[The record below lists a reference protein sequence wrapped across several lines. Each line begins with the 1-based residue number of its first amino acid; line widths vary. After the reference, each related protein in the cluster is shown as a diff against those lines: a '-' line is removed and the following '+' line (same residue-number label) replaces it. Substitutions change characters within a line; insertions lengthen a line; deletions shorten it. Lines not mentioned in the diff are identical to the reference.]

1 MDVFNLRTLKWSQL
15 PGINNF
21 RHSSWTNTGLL
32 YSYGGFETS
41 KPDVPIG
48 RLFQKNIL
56 DMLESAPVLREQL
69 ASLKGLSS
77 EAKEQR
83 LQESILNKYEIN
95 PNVVVARIEE
105 QRASNAN
112 TALHYYPLNAL
123 QKEPEKINS
132 KDLYCGDCV
141 WDIICM
147 FGMFVSWCEFFIEIH
162 FWVFWYEFDIGCRY
176 YVCEKIY
183 K

>member
-1 MDVFNLRTLKWSQL
+1 MPMDVFNLRTLKWSQL
-15 PGINNF
+15 PGIHNF

-132 KDLYCGDCV
+132 RVLGCGGV
-141 WDIICM
+141 
-147 FGMFVSWCEFFIEIH
+147 
-162 FWVFWYEFDIGCRY
+162 VFWGWYEDLGNRFLGCLMNLSF
-176 YVCEKIY
+176 
-183 K
+183 

>member
-1 MDVFNLRTLKWSQL
+1 MVIFKELVFLIGGRNSSNRKMETDVFNLRTLKWSQL
-15 PGINNF
+15 PGIHNF
-21 RHSSWTNTGLL
+21 RHCSWTNTGLL

-56 DMLESAPVLREQL
+56 DMLESAPNLREQL
-69 ASLKGLSS
+69 ASLKGLSQ

-105 QRASNAN
+105 QRPTNR
-112 TALHYYPLNAL
+112 ALHYYPLNAL

-132 KDLYCGDCV
+132 NK
-141 WDIICM
+141 
-147 FGMFVSWCEFFIEIH
+147 F
-162 FWVFWYEFDIGCRY
+162 
-176 YVCEKIY
+176 
-183 K
+183 